1 MWFSKSWV
9 PHEDEVF
16 RTAHVAPQGQLQN
29 EGFGDI
35 LHRGKIVIGQ
45 FLDEWELCSPDGRLD
60 ALGISIRHLGLTE
73 TQQKLLRRE
82 TIACGISRIDL
93 VQLKERGETQC
104 TKMGEKSTPGGLGS
118 VQKAASWQLL
128 PFPTN

>member
-1 MWFSKSWV
+1 MRLTQTGV

-45 FLDEWELCSPDGRLD
+45 FLDERKLRSPDGRLD
-60 ALGISIRHLGLTE
+60 ALGISIRRLSLTE
-73 TQQKLLRRE
+73 AQQKLLRRE
-82 TIACGISRIDL
+82 TIACSISRIDL

-104 TKMGEKSTPGGLGS
+104 TKMGF
-118 VQKAASWQLL
+118 Q
-128 PFPTN
+128 